1 MDIQQASAEELD
13 IHRSPDKVDQAVQ
26 LVRPRQ
32 KMFIGFIFAIIVA
45 TIIWSIVSSVPVYV
59 KGKGILINESGISEI
74 KVPFPGKISQLN
86 VKIGQQ
92 VEQGEILATVEQLE
106 LIFDIKKLE
115 TQIRDIRKSLNW
127 LLDNTDL
134 AVRNKSIQQLKAT
147 IAGYDRQLRSLNSE
161 AENYEQEKAG
171 LEKDRQTEL
180 LRMTDL
186 VNYNHAR
193 IFEFRNNLR
202 TYESELQFKKNQLV
216 NQSQIVSPYSG
227 TVIDMAFNNGDIFNE
242 GSTFLVM
249 ENQDYDRNE
258 LIAQVYVNA
267 NEGKKLQPGMT
278 VQIAPSTIPPEEH
291 GYLLGTVSYIS
302 KYTLTEAGMN
312 RTLRNSKLVEELSRD
327 GLPMVVEV
335 RLSTDSST
343 FSKYKWTSGRG
354 PETDVMSGTL
364 IRANIIAEE
373 RSPISFIFPSLK
385 HSR

>member
-1 MDIQQASAEELD
+1 MNIQQASSEELE
-13 IHRSPDKVDQAVQ
+13 IHKSPDKVDQAVQ

-32 KMFIGFIFAIIVA
+32 KIFIACIFIIILA
-45 TIIWSIVSSVPVYV
+45 TLIWSVVSRVPVYV

-74 KVPFPGKISQLN
+74 KLPFPGKISQLN
-86 VKIGQQ
+86 VKIGQH
-92 VEQGEILATVEQLE
+92 VEQGEILATIEQLE

-127 LLDNTDL
+127 LLDHTDL
-134 AVRNKSIQQLKAT
+134 AVRNRTVRQLKET
-147 IAGYDRQLRSLNSE
+147 IAGYDHQIRLLNTDAETYESE
-161 AENYEQEKAG
+161 KNE
-171 LEKDRQTEL
+171 LEKNRQTEL
-180 LRMTDL
+180 LRMADL
-186 VNYNHAR
+186 VNYNQNR
-193 IFEFRNNLR
+193 IFEFRNSLR

-227 TVIDMAFNNGDIFNE
+227 TIIDMAFNNGDIFNA

-249 ENQDYDRNE
+249 ENRNYNRNE

-291 GYLLGTVSYIS
+291 GYLLGTVNYIS

-312 RTLRNSKLVEELSRD
+312 RTLRNNKLVEELSRD
-327 GLPMVVEV
+327 GLPMLVEV
-335 RLSTDSST
+335 KLIADSST

-385 HSR
+385 QSR

>member
-45 TIIWSIVSSVPVYV
+45 TISWSIVSSVPVYV

-147 IAGYDRQLRSLNSE
+147 IAGYDRQLRLLNSGE
-161 AENYEQEKAG
+161 ENYEQEKAG

-258 LIAQVYVNA
+258 LIAQVYVYA

>member
-1 MDIQQASAEELD
+1 MNIQQASAEELD

-32 KMFIGFIFAIIVA
+32 KMFISFIFAIIVA

-327 GLPMVVEV
+327 GLPMVAEV

>member
-1 MDIQQASAEELD
+1 MNIQQASAEELE
-13 IHRSPDKVDQAVQ
+13 IHKSPDKVDQAVQ
-26 LVRPRQ
+26 LIRPRQ
-32 KMFIGFIFAIIVA
+32 KIFIACIFAIILA
-45 TIIWSIVSSVPVYV
+45 TIFWSIVSSVPVYV

-74 KVPFPGKISQLN
+74 KVPFPGRISQLN

-92 VEQGEILATVEQLE
+92 VEQGEILATVEQLD

-134 AVRNKSIQQLKAT
+134 AVRKRSIKQLRAA
-147 IAGYDRQLRSLNSE
+147 IDDYDRQLRLLNIKSE
-161 AENYEQEKAG
+161 TYESDKNE
-171 LEKDRQTEL
+171 LEKNRQTEL
-180 LRMTDL
+180 LRITDL
-186 VNYNHAR
+186 INYNHAR
-193 IFEFRNNLR
+193 IFEFRNSLR

-291 GYLLGTVSYIS
+291 GYLLGSISYIS
-302 KYTLTEAGMN
+302 KYTLTGAGMN
-312 RTLRNSKLVEELSRD
+312 RTLRNNKLVEELSRD
-327 GLPMVVEV
+327 GLPMMVEV
-335 RLSTDSST
+335 KLTTDSST
-343 FSKYKWTSGRG
+343 YSKYKWTSGSG
-354 PETDVMSGTL
+354 PESDVMSGTL
-364 IRANIIAEE
+364 IQANFIAEE
-373 RSPISFIFPSLK
+373 RSPISFIFPSMK
-385 HSR
+385 QSR

>member
-1 MDIQQASAEELD
+1 MNIQQASAEELE
-13 IHRSPDKVDQAVQ
+13 IHKSPDKVDQAVQ
-26 LVRPRQ
+26 LIRPRQ
-32 KMFIGFIFAIIVA
+32 KIFIGCIFAIILA
-45 TIIWSIVSSVPVYV
+45 TIFWSIVSSVPVYV

-74 KVPFPGKISQLN
+74 KVPFPGRISQLN

-92 VEQGEILATVEQLE
+92 VEQGEILATVEQLN

-134 AVRNKSIQQLKAT
+134 AVRKKSIK
-147 IAGYDRQLRSLNSE
+147 QLRAAIDDYDKQLRLLNIKSE
-161 AENYEQEKAG
+161 TYESDKNE
-171 LEKDRQTEL
+171 LEKNRQTEL
-180 LRMTDL
+180 LRITDL
-186 VNYNHAR
+186 INYNHTR
-193 IFEFRNNLR
+193 IFEFRNSLS

-267 NEGKKLQPGMT
+267 NEGKKLQAGMT

-291 GYLLGTVSYIS
+291 GYLLGSISYIS

-312 RTLRNSKLVEELSRD
+312 RTLRNNKLVEELSRD
-327 GLPMVVEV
+327 GLPMMVEV
-335 RLSTDSST
+335 KLTTDSST
-343 FSKYKWTSGRG
+343 FSKYKWTSGSG

-364 IRANIIAEE
+364 VQANFIAEE
-373 RSPISFIFPSLK
+373 RSPISFIFPSMK
-385 HSR
+385 RSR

>member
-45 TIIWSIVSSVPVYV
+45 TISWSIVSSVPVYV